1 MLNNKNMAKIE
12 LKLSLNNDVST
23 LVECQKIILE
33 NLSSYMSKT
42 ALSVQEDILEILKAF
57 SSMEKASNGLTD

>member
-1 MLNNKNMAKIE
+1 MAKIE

>member
-1 MLNNKNMAKIE
+1 MAKIE

-23 LVECQKIILE
+23 LVEYQKIILE
-33 NLSSYMSKT
+33 NFSSYMSKT
-42 ALSVQEDILEILKAF
+42 TLSVQEDILEVLKAF

>member
-42 ALSVQEDILEILKAF
+42 TLSVQEDILEILKAF